1 MLDIEYEKIVKQ
13 TGDYSLKIWEFCNLK
28 GSYSPTK
35 RKEHF
40 GYTASMQ
47 QVTKDIFTTSIKKE
61 EFVDFRDAFFGDLK
75 SQRDYLKSKKI
86 KSLN

>member
-1 MLDIEYEKIVKQ
+1 MLDIEYEKIVKE
-13 TGDYSLKIWEFCNLK
+13 TEDYAIKIWKFCDLK
-28 GSYSPTK
+28 GSYSSTK

-61 EFVDFRDAFFGDLK
+61 EFVDFKDTFFEDLK
-75 SQRDYLKSKKI
+75 SQRDYLKSKMI
-86 KSLN
+86 KSFN